1 MNIVCTPS
9 LEFVLYVDYE
19 LFMALILLQC
29 ALAFSGLYID
39 HHCGICICKLTSK
52 DKIMIIIYIFCDLQ
66 VLIMQKLYNCCY
78 IDVCVHV
85 LMVNNLKIIT

>member
-39 HHCGICICKLTSK
+39 HHCGIRICKVTRK
-52 DKIMIIIYIFCDLQ
+52 DKNNDYYYIFCDL
-66 VLIMQKLYNCCY
+66 
-78 IDVCVHV
+78 
-85 LMVNNLKIIT
+85 